1 MIWIGTTAPVTFNG
15 VSAFV
20 VLRPDRL
27 NPDEYAPRRTHCS
40 TVCCMTHG
48 LLLLIHATEE
58 PGEGQISCTPGFFFH
73 LFVLVKS
80 APAVSFTPSG
90 SFFMDAWKATS

>member
-48 LLLLIHATEE
+48 LLLQIHATEE
-58 PGEGQISCTPGFFFH
+58 PGEGQISCTPVFFSSFCAR
-73 LFVLVKS
+73 K
-80 APAVSFTPSG
+80 VSSI
-90 SFFMDAWKATS
+90 SFIHSKW